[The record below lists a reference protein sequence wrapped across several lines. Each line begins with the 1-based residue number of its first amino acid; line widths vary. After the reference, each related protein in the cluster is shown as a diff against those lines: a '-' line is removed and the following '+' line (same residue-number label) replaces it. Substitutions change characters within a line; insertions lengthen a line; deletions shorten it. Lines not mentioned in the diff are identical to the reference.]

1 MKEIKI
7 LLLYPP
13 EQSWPK
19 TMVKPNGSLAY
30 PYLAG
35 ALRDI
40 NVESYIYEQKHHFQG
55 GISSEFHNSIIF
67 SIGPPNFIALRSL
80 VLVYQNDRHFTLYN
94 SQFFQNI

>member
-30 PYLAG
+30 PYLGG

-40 NVESYIYEQKHHFQG
+40 GVDDKELKASSDYDPKLEEAVGNVFEDDLSMTRVFQ
-55 GISSEFHNSIIF
+55 
-67 SIGPPNFIALRSL
+67 
-80 VLVYQNDRHFTLYN
+80 
-94 SQFFQNI
+94 